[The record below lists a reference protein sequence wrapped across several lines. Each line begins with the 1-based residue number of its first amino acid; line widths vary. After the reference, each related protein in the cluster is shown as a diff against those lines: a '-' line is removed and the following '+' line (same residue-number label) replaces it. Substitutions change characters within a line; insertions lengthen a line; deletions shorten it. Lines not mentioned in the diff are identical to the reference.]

1 MVQWLS
7 GDPLS
12 WFESYWKNPGHQTE
26 ENWNSF
32 WKSFVAEWDTSAL
45 GGGHDNWV
53 HQWHAITP
61 QQFKTYWEFVI
72 WVESL
77 GKHLDKRDGKILDMI
92 KVRAPDDITH
102 WIQNC
107 QILANVQKALLDRE
121 GHAKNVGASSESM
134 DAKFM
139 HAEDSAIHRLEE

>member
-1 MVQWLS
+1 MVQQLS

-12 WFESYWKNPGHQTE
+12 WFESFKKNPGLRTVQ
-26 ENWNSF
+26 NWTSF

-53 HQWHAITP
+53 CQWHAIVP
-61 QQFKTYWEFVI
+61 QQFKMYWEFVI
-72 WVESL
+72 WVKSL
-77 GKHLDKRDGKILDMI
+77 GKRLDKADTEILDLI
-92 KVRAPDDITH
+92 KLRAPDDIVL

-107 QILANVQKALLDRE
+107 TTLVSVCKALLDRE
-121 GHAKNVGASSESM
+121 GCAKNVSASSEST

-139 HAEDSAIHRLEE
+139 RAEDSAIRRLEE